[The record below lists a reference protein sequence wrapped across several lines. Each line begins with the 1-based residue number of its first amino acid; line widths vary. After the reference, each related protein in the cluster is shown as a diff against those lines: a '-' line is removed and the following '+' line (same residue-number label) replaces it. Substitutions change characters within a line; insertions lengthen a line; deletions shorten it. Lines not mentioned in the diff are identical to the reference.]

1 MAVTVLTP
9 IKGAFNKITKYAFTA
24 ATAPADGF
32 EFTMPKIT
40 EEYVSVQVNAKTA
53 GTIAVKAPENGNY
66 ASASSDLVLELSQ
79 GEFAVIRIESAR
91 YADNKGKVK
100 LVPSVAGI
108 EAAVLY

>member
-9 IKGAFNKITKYAFTA
+9 VKGAFNEITKYAFTA
-24 ATAPADGF
+24 ATTPADGF

-40 EEYVSVQVNAKTA
+40 EEYISIQVNAKAA
-53 GTIAVKAPENGNY
+53 GSIAVKAPENGNY
-66 ASASSDLVLELSQ
+66 AAASSDLVLDLAQ

-100 LVPSVAGI
+100 LVPSVAGV
-108 EAAVLY
+108 EVAVLY